1 MNELT
6 NVLNY
11 TKSTLNKTEY
21 KGTIKDE
28 KEFYFLVREN
38 GLTGMLFESINK
50 DNISSKLYNNL
61 RRDFFEYINSD
72 NKHLL
77 WINKLKEIFNK
88 NEIKHI
94 FLKGSNLK
102 HMYPKTYMRA
112 MGDIDVLILEKD
124 LNKVNTLFKSLNIK
138 LTSKSISH
146 HVYETLDNVNLEIH
160 PRLYTDINKYNEF
173 LKDPFKYSS
182 KENELTYKFNTSY
195 ELTYLIFHLEKHIKA
210 GGIGLRSVL
219 DIGIFI
225 KNNSFDEELLEHF
238 IKLNDMESFFKS
250 IVYLNYYLFDLK
262 VNLNIMKDFKMD
274 NKLLNDLTKHITIAG
289 IHGTGRD
296 HNPFESRVISDSDS
310 KFKFLMKRLFPSYKE
325 MTGFYPILKK
335 LPILLPVMYIIR
347 FISVVFINFKT
358 NLRKLIKTNKIKD
371 TDKTKDIFKKIGL

>member
-61 RRDFFEYINSD
+61 RRDFFEYVNSD

-112 MGDIDVLILEKD
+112 MGDIDVLILEKGA
-124 LNKVNTLFKSLNIK
+124 V
-138 LTSKSISH
+138 
-146 HVYETLDNVNLEIH
+146 
-160 PRLYTDINKYNEF
+160 
-173 LKDPFKYSS
+173 
-182 KENELTYKFNTSY
+182 
-195 ELTYLIFHLEKHIKA
+195 
-210 GGIGLRSVL
+210 
-219 DIGIFI
+219 
-225 KNNSFDEELLEHF
+225 
-238 IKLNDMESFFKS
+238 
-250 IVYLNYYLFDLK
+250 
-262 VNLNIMKDFKMD
+262 
-274 NKLLNDLTKHITIAG
+274 TK
-289 IHGTGRD
+289 
-296 HNPFESRVISDSDS
+296 
-310 KFKFLMKRLFPSYKE
+310 
-325 MTGFYPILKK
+325 
-335 LPILLPVMYIIR
+335 
-347 FISVVFINFKT
+347 
-358 NLRKLIKTNKIKD
+358 
-371 TDKTKDIFKKIGL
+371 